1 MSDEGKVESG
11 REKKPLSLK
20 RQGRPDA
27 SQSAD
32 AGQVRQSFSHGRSRA
47 VAVEVRKKRSIKQS
61 GGTGAAPAKP
71 RATGTLKVADSTTA

>member
-1 MSDEGKVESG
+1 MSEEGKVESD

-20 RQGRPDA
+20 SQGRSDA

-47 VAVEVRKKRSIKQS
+47 VAVEVRKKRTIKQ
-61 GGTGAAPAKP
+61 GTGISTAP
-71 RATGTLKVADSTTA
+71 TTAGLSSELC